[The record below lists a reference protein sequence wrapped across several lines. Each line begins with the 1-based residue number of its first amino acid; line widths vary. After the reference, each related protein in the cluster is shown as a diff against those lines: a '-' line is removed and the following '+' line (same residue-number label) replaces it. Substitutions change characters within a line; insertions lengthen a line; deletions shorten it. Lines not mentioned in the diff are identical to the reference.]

1 MSIVRATVMMLE
13 LDYMSSFNEPYF
25 DDKPSTLPYPSLTVF
40 FMLLF
45 VLLMPILLVN
55 LLVSLAALYD
65 VVQFLLTKQPS
76 MSLLF
81 GVRFSFFKA
90 DENFF

>member
-25 DDKPSTLPYPSLTVF
+25 DDNPSTLPYPSLTVF

-65 VVQFLLTKQPS
+65 VLQES
-76 MSLLF
+76 SC
-81 GVRFSFFKA
+81 
-90 DENFF
+90 

>member
-13 LDYMSSFNEPYF
+13 LDYMSSFNEAYF

-40 FMLLF
+40 FILLF

-55 LLVSLAALYD
+55 LLVSLHALYD
-65 VVQFLLTKQPS
+65 VFVKAP
-76 MSLLF
+76 
-81 GVRFSFFKA
+81 FSFGQLCFHFQQVIRL
-90 DENFF
+90 DIYYIL

>member
-65 VVQFLLTKQPS
+65 VLQEMFANQTAVYVTI
-76 MSLLF
+76 
-81 GVRFSFFKA
+81 VRCKIQLC
-90 DENFF
+90 

>member
-13 LDYMSSFNEPYF
+13 LDYMSSFNEAYF

-40 FMLLF
+40 FILLF

-55 LLVSLAALYD
+55 LLVNLHALYD
-65 VVQFLLTKQPS
+65 VFVKAS
-76 MSLLF
+76 D
-81 GVRFSFFKA
+81 SFF
-90 DENFF
+90 